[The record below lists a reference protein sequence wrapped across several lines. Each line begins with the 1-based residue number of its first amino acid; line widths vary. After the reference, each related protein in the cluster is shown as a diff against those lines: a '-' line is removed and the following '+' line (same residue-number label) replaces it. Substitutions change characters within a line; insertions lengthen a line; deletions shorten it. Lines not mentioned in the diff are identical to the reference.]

1 MRARPDKECKQAS
14 SSVQLAD
21 MFALQPEA
29 TLAAAPPAAAPPAAA
44 PPAAA
49 PPATEGAAAPGGAAA
64 AAAEAAA
71 AGEAQLG
78 DARGWDL
85 TGGATMSFGVE
96 DWLARQP
103 LASKT
108 VVFTG
113 ALQMPR
119 AEASARAV
127 AAGAKV
133 GSTITGK
140 TDILVAGE
148 KPGSNMPSSKVDAA
162 RAKGV
167 DVWTEAQ
174 FVAAAAAASGTATP
188 LPAASVPAPSPGE
201 STAGGEAMRAELA
214 ALPRKE
220 LQARAKAAGLKANAK
235 SLLLVE
241 QLLALAAD
249 G

>member
-1 MRARPDKECKQAS
+1 
-14 SSVQLAD
+14 

-29 TLAAAPPAAAPPAAA
+29 AVAAASATAASVAAAPPTAAPPAAAPPAA
-44 PPAAA
+44 
-49 PPATEGAAAPGGAAA
+49 EGAAAAEGVAAA
-64 AAAEAAA
+64 AAAAAA

-85 TGGATMSFGVE
+85 TGGAKMSFGVE
-96 DWLARQP
+96 DFLAGQP

-119 AEASARAV
+119 AEASARAE

-133 GSTITGK
+133 GSTVTGK

-148 KPGSNMPSSKVDAA
+148 KPGSNLPSSKVDAA

-167 DVWTEAQ
+167 QVWTEAQ
-174 FVAAAAAASGTATP
+174 FVAAAAAASGTAAP
-188 LPAASVPAPSPGE
+188 LPAASAPAPSSGGD
-201 STAGGEAMRAELA
+201 TAGGEAMRAELA

-241 QLLALAAD
+241 QLLALPA
-249 G
+249 GS